1 MKFSKLT
8 QHLIVSCSLARCFSE
23 GTKENIFLIFSTLDG
38 PNARKLLC
46 NLDSLQKIV
55 PEKFQCYVE
64 CLRRFNLVRKA
75 CFGKILLD
83 DWKQKINDF
92 EISYRRLGISVIPK
106 VHCVFFEI
114 PLFIDRHQM
123 GLGHFTTQKFESM
136 HYDFEP
142 TWNNFKVPENH
153 PLFGPRLTDGTANYN
168 TFHI

>member
-1 MKFSKLT
+1 M
-8 QHLIVSCSLARCFSE
+8 
-23 GTKENIFLIFSTLDG
+23 
-38 PNARKLLC
+38 
-46 NLDSLQKIV
+46 

-75 CFGKILLD
+75 CFGTILLD
-83 DWKQKINDF
+83 DWKQKINHF
-92 EISYRRLGISVIPK
+92 EISYRRLGISIIPK

-153 PLFGPRLTDGTANYN
+153 PQLGPRLKDATVNYN